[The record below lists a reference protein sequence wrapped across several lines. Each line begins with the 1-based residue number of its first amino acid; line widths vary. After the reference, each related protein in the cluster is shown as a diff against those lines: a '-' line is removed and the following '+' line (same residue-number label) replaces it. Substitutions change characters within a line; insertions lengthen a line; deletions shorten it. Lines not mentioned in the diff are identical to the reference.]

1 MKKIIHKSE
10 SRGYADHGWLKAK
23 HSFSFA
29 NYYDPEKMGFGLL
42 RVLNDDIIEAGQGFG
57 THPHRDMEI
66 ISVPLR
72 GELVHKDNQG
82 HEEVIYPNDIQ
93 VMSAG
98 SGILHSE
105 YNYSQ
110 TEETNLLQLWI
121 LTDRAGHEPRYDQKT
136 FSVEERKDDFV
147 VLVSPKNGG
156 DGLWINQNAYISR
169 LTNDVAKN
177 VTYNL
182 HSDNNGIYVFVI
194 EGEVE
199 ATDEK
204 LSKRDA
210 IGIWDTEKVELNA
223 KENSDVLIVE
233 VPMS

>member
-1 MKKIIHKSE
+1 MKKTIHKSD
-10 SRGYADHGWLKAK
+10 SRGYANHGWLKAK

-42 RVLNDDIIEAGQGFG
+42 RVLNDDIIEPGRGFG
-57 THPHRDMEI
+57 THPHKDMEI
-66 ISVPLR
+66 ISVPLQ
-72 GELVHKDNQG
+72 GKLAHKDNKG

-98 SGILHSE
+98 TGILHSE
-105 YNYSQ
+105 YNHSQ

-136 FSVEERKDDFV
+136 FSAEERKNDFA
-147 VLVSPKNGG
+147 VLVSPRDVGN
-156 DGLWINQNAYISR
+156 GLWINQNAYISR
-169 LTNDVAKN
+169 LTNDESKN

-194 EGEVE
+194 EGEIKVV
-199 ATDEK
+199 DEK

-210 IGIWDTEKVELNA
+210 IGIWETDNVELNVT
-223 KENSDVLIVE
+223 ENSDVLIVE
-233 VPMS
+233 VPMA